1 MAATYDLISAQTFTN
16 NSNTCTFNSFSGYTD
31 LVIQANITVPTASA
45 GFDIYV
51 RFNGDTASNYDAL
64 GATATQSSTFDN
76 TSVAATSHVPIVGL
90 YNSPTNGTI
99 QPMHFEF
106 TIPEYSNSSNR
117 KNGTGTF
124 SYIADESS
132 SRPNT
137 GFLVWHWRNTNAIT
151 SITVS
156 TSNSANM
163 RGTINLYGI
172 TAGNA

>member
-31 LVIQANITVPTASA
+31 LVIQANITVPTLST
-45 GFDIYV
+45 GFDLLV
-51 RFNGDTASNYDAL
+51 RFNGDTSGNYDSLFASN
-64 GATATQSSTFDN
+64 TQSSTFDN
-76 TSVAATSHVPIVGL
+76 GSANAASGIPIVGA
-90 YNSPTNGTI
+90 YNSPTNATI
-99 QPMHFEF
+99 QPMHFEL

-117 KNGTGTF
+117 KNGSSTF
-124 SYIADESS
+124 SYIANESDGRS
-132 SRPNT
+132 NT
-137 GFLVWHWRNTNAIT
+137 GFLVWHWRSTSAIT

-156 TSNSANM
+156 TSSGSNM

>member
-31 LVIQANITVPTASA
+31 LVIQGNITVPTIST
-45 GFDIYV
+45 GFDLYV
-51 RFNGDTASNYDAL
+51 RFNGDNASNYDTL
-64 GATATQSSTFDN
+64 GASSTSTYTFDN
-76 TSVAATSHVPIVGL
+76 TYVNAMSAVPIVGL
-90 YNSPTNGTI
+90 FNSPTNATI
-99 QPMHFEF
+99 QPMHFEL

-132 SRPNT
+132 GRTNT

-156 TSNSANM
+156 TSSGSNM